1 MKSSWKGKR
10 LKRICIIRQWYYPI
24 DPRVRKEAQV
34 SVDVGYNVDLICLR
48 KPGEK
53 KRESM
58 SGINIYRLPM
68 KHRRGSIV
76 RYLFEYLFFF
86 LLSGLVLLRL
96 YFRHK
101 YKIIQVNTMPDFLV
115 FATFIPKLLGAK
127 VLLDMHEPVPELWAT
142 KFGNRFQ
149 FFIELLKLVEQLS
162 IRYADKVLTVT
173 EHLKDVYVS
182 RGADASKITVV
193 LNVPDNKI
201 FNFYLCKAN
210 CKGTKHRFILISHG
224 TIEKRWGLDLAIKAV
239 ALLRNK
245 IPNIQL
251 NILGEGEYLSELRK
265 LVSELNLG
273 ECVHFLGYL
282 PFDGMLKM
290 LAESDIGL
298 VPMEKNAYSDLIHTN
313 KMFEYIAMGKP
324 VIISRTKAVEAY
336 LNDSCLM
343 FFRPGDERDLAHA
356 ILELCDNPAKR
367 ESLIYNAQK
376 RYEKISWDV
385 MKKIYLEV
393 IGSLS
398 SLS

>member
-1 MKSSWKGKR
+1 MKR
-10 LKRICIIRQWYYPI
+10 LCIIRQWYYPA
-24 DPRVRKEAQV
+24 DPRVRKEAQALV
-34 SVDVGYNVDLICLR
+34 NRGYEVDLICLR
-48 KPGEK
+48 KTGEK
-53 KRESM
+53 KRESI
-58 SGINIYRLPM
+58 SGINVYRLPM
-68 KHRRGSIV
+68 RHSRRSIT

-86 LLSGLVLLRL
+86 VLSGLILLRL

-101 YKIIQVNTMPDFLV
+101 YKILQVHTVPDFLV
-115 FATFIPKLLGAK
+115 FVTFIPRLLGAK
-127 VLLDMHEPVPELWAT
+127 VLLDMHEPMPELWAT

-162 IRYADKVLTVT
+162 IQYADRVLTVT
-173 EHLKDVYVS
+173 EQLKDVYIS

-193 LNVPDNKI
+193 LNVPDSRV
-201 FNFYLCKAN
+201 FNSHLCKVESKN
-210 CKGTKHRFILISHG
+210 MKCQFTLISHG
-224 TIEKRWGLDLAIKAV
+224 TIEKRWGLDVAIKAV

-245 IPNIQL
+245 IPSIRL
-251 NILGEGEYLSELRK
+251 NVPGEGEYLSELRK
-265 LVSELNLG
+265 LVSQLDLG

-282 PFDGMLKM
+282 RFDEMLKM

-336 LNDSCLM
+336 FNDSCLM
-343 FFRPGDERDLAHA
+343 FFKPGDEGDLARA
-356 ILELCDNPAKR
+356 ILELYNNPAKR
-367 ESLIYNAQK
+367 GSLFYNAQK

-393 IGSLS
+393 IESLS
-398 SLS
+398 